1 METSRH
7 ERAKAALLVLI
18 LGGLLGIIL
27 AVPASYLVEPRR
39 SWTSWGEVNG
49 FLEREYDPRLD
60 RDKLVWSI
68 PTVDDFIVDT
78 D

>member
-18 LGGLLGIIL
+18 LGGTLGAILAIPTSYL
-27 AVPASYLVEPRR
+27 AVPNR
-39 SWTSWGEVNG
+39 SWASWGEVHG

-60 RDKLVWSI
+60 KDVLVWSV
-68 PTVDDFIVDT
+68 PTLDDFIVDT